1 MTQPINTFQDILDAL
16 ERDPELRKRL
26 KQHILTEDLLN
37 LPAVVGQLEADQP
50 PLTDQ
55 VRNLTGQ
62 VENLDSRVEGLAGQV
77 ENLDS
82 RVEGL
87 AGQVENLD
95 SRVEGLNEKVENL
108 DHRVEGLAGQVE
120 NLAESV
126 GQPEP
131 DQPPLTGQVGRL
143 AAATRLM
150 ESRWGNIEGDLY
162 EERVIQQAIPRADD
176 LEVEGARVA
185 FAKKGLAPQQFHD
198 AMGAAVREGRITR
211 EEYVDLTGADLILRG
226 TTGRHAVFEVSI
238 GPDRDDLDRT
248 RRRAEVLARATGE
261 EARPAVITPE
271 PTAEF
276 RRQAEGMGVAVMA
289 IER

>member
-16 ERDPELRKRL
+16 ERDPELRKQL

-77 ENLDS
+77 ENLD
-82 RVEGL
+82 
-87 AGQVENLD
+87 
-95 SRVEGLNEKVENL
+95 
-108 DHRVEGLAGQVE
+108 HRVEGLAGQVE

-131 DQPPLTGQVGRL
+131 DQPPLTGQVGRM

-226 TTGRHAVFEVSI
+226 TNGRHAVFEVSI
-238 GPDRDDLDRT
+238 GPDRDDLDRA
-248 RRRAEVLARATGE
+248 RRRAEVLVRATGE
-261 EARPAVITPE
+261 EARPAIITPE